1 MENKRA
7 QRSGKNGFIP
17 GLAGPLGAAVTER

>member
-7 QRSGKNGFIP
+7 QRSGKNGFIS
-17 GLAGPLGAAVTER
+17 GVAGPLGATVTER